1 MANEFYTTMQTKDF
15 ESQLRQLPESTKTLL
30 PFCTNEGS
38 RTGEEAYFNQFGSMT
53 ARKGRV
59 RFGKHERDQ
68 GEFKRRRV
76 TPEFAYISP
85 QLDSKDQVESL
96 IDPKSKLAMG
106 VKHALSRQMC
116 QDVIE
121 AMFGTAYTGK
131 AGGTSESFNS
141 SDIILATVG
150 ASSGN
155 TGLNADKITAA
166 VQKIQDKGFDL
177 ADPMHELTMVMGP
190 AQAKD
195 AKLDS
200 VLSNYDYLSN
210 RILSGV
216 NIPDGYMGIRNVIT
230 DAMCPYANNDA
241 TGVNL
246 SWTDNGLAEDDTDEN
261 DIRMAILFV
270 KSAVSYAMWED
281 ITVRVDEL
289 QEQHYD
295 WQLYS
300 RVQYG
305 ITRMYEAG
313 GIIGILCDQ
322 SPA

>member
-30 PFCTNEGS
+30 PFCTREENK
-38 RTGEEAYFNQFGSMT
+38 TGEEAYFNQFGSMV

-59 RFGKHERDQ
+59 RKGKHEKDE
-68 GEFKRRRV
+68 GVYKRRRV
-76 TPEFAYISP
+76 TPDFAYLATD
-85 QLDSKDQVESL
+85 LDCKDEVESL
-96 IDPKSKLAMG
+96 VDPRSKLSMG
-106 VKHALSRQMC
+106 VKYALSRQMC
-116 QDVIE
+116 QDTM
-121 AMFGTAYTGK
+121 AAAFGTSYTGK
-131 AGGTSESFNS
+131 AGGTSETFNS
-141 SDIILATVG
+141 SDIVAATVG

-155 TGLNADKITAA
+155 AGLNADKITAA
-166 VQKIQDKGFDL
+166 VQKIQDQGFDL
-177 ADPMHELTMVMGP
+177 ADPMNELTMVMGP

-200 VLSNYDYLSN
+200 VLSNYDYLSG
-210 RILSGV
+210 RILSGI
-216 NIPDGYMGIRNVIT
+216 NIQDGFMGISNVVT

-241 TGVNL
+241 DGINL
-246 SWTDNGLAEDDTDEN
+246 SWTDNGLAQDDTDTN
-261 DIRMAILFV
+261 DIRMAFLFV
-270 KSAVSYAMWED
+270 KSAISYAMWED
-281 ITVRVDEL
+281 PTVRVDEL

-305 ITRMYEAG
+305 MTRMYEAG

-322 SPA
+322 SI